1 MPNATEPLVSIITLN
16 WNNTEPTLKFLE
28 STKNLCYR
36 NYEIL
41 VCDMHSDIDPTA
53 VLSNGNFPNTRILR
67 SHKNLGWAAGNNWG
81 IRQAKGEY
89 LFIVNNDTE
98 VTPHL
103 INLLLEP
110 FFDTQ
115 YQGENC
121 IGITSPKIKFFY
133 NPTIIQYAGFTP
145 VNPVTGR
152 NAAIGNKVE
161 DKGQFD
167 KNYFTCSAHGCAMMI
182 KREVIEKV
190 GMFPEKFFMYYEEL
204 DFSTRAIKNGYKILF
219 TGKAEIYHK
228 ESMSIGKKN
237 SLKTYFLT
245 RNRILYMR
253 RNSSKWQ
260 YAGFVVFF
268 TFLSIPK
275 TIINLISE
283 RKFQHL
289 KSFFK
294 AITWNLR
301 ESKYSIQ

>member
-1 MPNATEPLVSIITLN
+1 MLPTPEPLVSIITLN
-16 WNNTEPTLKFLE
+16 WNNTEPTIKFLE
-28 STKNLCYR
+28 STKILRYPNF
-36 NYEIL
+36 EIL
-41 VCDMHSDIDPTA
+41 VCDMNSDIDPTEEI
-53 VLSNGNFPNTRILR
+53 SKRKFPNTRLLR
-67 SHKNLGWAAGNNWG
+67 SDKNLGWAAGNNWG
-81 IRQAKGEY
+81 IRQAKGDY
-89 LFIVNNDTE
+89 FFIVNNDTE
-98 VTPHL
+98 VTPDL

-110 FFDTQ
+110 FFDQQ
-115 YQGENC
+115 YSGDNR

-133 NPTIIQYAGFTP
+133 NPNIIQYAGFTP
-145 VNPVTGR
+145 VNPITGR

-167 KNYFTCSAHGCAMMI
+167 KNYFTWSAHGCAMMV
-182 KREVIEKV
+182 KKEVMQEV

-204 DFSTRAIKNGYKILF
+204 DFSTRVIRSGYKILF

-253 RNSSKWQ
+253 RNSNKWQ

-275 TIINLISE
+275 AIINLISA

-289 KSFFK
+289 KLFFK
-294 AITWNLR
+294 AITWNLK
-301 ESKYSIQ
+301 ESKYSVQ